1 MIYYDR
7 KGYENLRDA
16 VFKLE
21 DLWKKMLLKDFIIKT
36 VLCLVGFALIGWG
49 LRAYFLFLTQQEEIM
64 TINYTD
70 LYKKKNK
77 EDERNKLRIGIENL
91 HEMVK
96 SNNERINNLV
106 DRYHELYNDLSKF
119 KRHVLEKEKLEKQ
132 WNCFIC
138 LLICFR

>member
-1 MIYYDR
+1 
-7 KGYENLRDA
+7 
-16 VFKLE
+16 
-21 DLWKKMLLKDFIIKT
+21 
-36 VLCLVGFALIGWG
+36 
-49 LRAYFLFLTQQEEIM
+49 M

-119 KRHVLEKEKLEKQ
+119 KRHLLEKEKLEK
-132 WNCFIC
+132 
-138 LLICFR
+138 

>member
-1 MIYYDR
+1 
-7 KGYENLRDA
+7 
-16 VFKLE
+16 
-21 DLWKKMLLKDFIIKT
+21 
-36 VLCLVGFALIGWG
+36 
-49 LRAYFLFLTQQEEIM
+49 M

-119 KRHVLEKEKLEKQ
+119 KRHVLEKEKLEK
-132 WNCFIC
+132 
-138 LLICFR
+138 